1 MRFITFVLIVIVL
14 LMIFFIPITQAIVDA
29 ESDRIVAIINNE
41 QTGFASAWASAQR
54 EASHAFGENV
64 TSKLLSKECVK
75 YERVSAIAVR
85 NNSGTWTVLFFLDS
99 GFGYNAKESVVIDT
113 FKFKGNNTIE
123 FSGIICN
130 VYNDVFSAFKGRLER
145 EFE

>member
-14 LMIFFIPITQAIVDA
+14 LMIFFIPITQALVEA
-29 ESDRIVAIINNE
+29 EADRIIVIIENE
-41 QTGFASAWASAQR
+41 EVGFASAWASAQR
-54 EASHAFGENV
+54 EASDAFGENV

-75 YERVSAIAVR
+75 YERVSAVAVR